1 MNKMTVIS
9 SRLWLITAIVCVLL
23 SGCSMGPHRPAPVSS
38 VNKSS
43 SSYAGAERGSYRG
56 SYYQVEKG
64 DTLYFISYVTN
75 KDVKELIAYNELKA
89 PYVIHPGQKVKLW
102 GPKYVAPAYGDDGHS
117 VNKKGASS
125 IVVAAV
131 VAVPA
136 SNSKSISKA
145 APSVSSSTNSPSVQK
160 QSTKK
165 VENPKPKEYVDSNKS
180 ITSSKSTPVEKPKS
194 VAKQKPIATQK
205 PIAKSKPIPKPKSK
219 PVEKKSEKVDSWLW
233 PTKGRV
239 IAKFSTGDQGNK
251 GVDIAGQR
259 GQDIIS
265 TAKGTVVYAGNALRG
280 YGNLIIIKHNDD
292 YLSAYAHN
300 ESLFVKEGQNI
311 TAGQKIASM
320 GSSSTSS
327 VRLHFEIRFRGKSV
341 NPQRYLP

>member
-1 MNKMTVIS
+1 MIFIPF
-9 SRLWLITAIVCVLL
+9 RLWLMAALFSLLL

-38 VNKSS
+38 VNNTNT
-43 SSYAGAERGSYRG
+43 SSYGGAERGSYRG
-56 SYYQVEKG
+56 SFYRVEKG

-89 PYVIHPGQKVKLW
+89 PYVIHPGQKIKLW
-102 GPKYVAPAYGDDGHS
+102 GPKYVAPAYGDDGHL
-117 VNKKGASS
+117 VTKKNSPPTPTASA
-125 IVVAAV
+125 IAV
-131 VAVPA
+131 VSIA
-136 SNSKSISKA
+136 SNK
-145 APSVSSSTNSPSVQK
+145 PVSSSTPVSTSNNKISSVQK
-160 QSTKK
+160 ESTKK
-165 VENPKPKEYVDSNKS
+165 VENPKSKEYVDSNKL
-180 ITSSKSTPVEKPKS
+180 ITSSRPKP
-194 VAKQKPIATQK
+194 VAKPAPKPT
-205 PIAKSKPIPKPKSK
+205 PKPK
-219 PVEKKSEKVDSWLW
+219 PVDKKSEKVDSWLW

-251 GVDIAGQR
+251 GIDIAGQR
-259 GQDIIS
+259 GQDVIS

-311 TAGQKIASM
+311 AAGQKIASM

>member
-9 SRLWLITAIVCVLL
+9 SRLWLMAAIFSLLL

-38 VNKSS
+38 VNSSS
-43 SSYAGAERGSYRG
+43 SSYGGAERGSYRG
-56 SYYQVEKG
+56 SYYRVEKG

-75 KDVKELIAYNELKA
+75 KDVKELIAYNELKS
-89 PYVIHPGQKVKLW
+89 PYLIHPGQKIKLW
-102 GPKYVAPAYGDDGHS
+102 GPTYVAPAYGGDGHL
-117 VNKKGASS
+117 VNKKNGSPTTTATAVAV
-125 IVVAAV
+125 IPVVADK
-131 VAVPA
+131 P
-136 SNSKSISKA
+136 
-145 APSVSSSTNSPSVQK
+145 VSSSKSAVAKSTPPSPVQK
-160 QSTKK
+160 TSTKK
-165 VENPKPKEYVDSNKS
+165 VEKPKPKEYVDSNKS
-180 ITSSKSTPVEKPKS
+180 ATYSKPKP
-194 VAKQKPIATQK
+194 VVK
-205 PIAKSKPIPKPKSK
+205 PKPKPVPK
-219 PVEKKSEKVDSWLW
+219 PVPKPKPVQQKSEKVDSWLW
-233 PTKGRV
+233 PAKGRI

-251 GVDIAGQR
+251 GIDIAGQR

-265 TAKGTVVYAGNALRG
+265 TAKGKVVYAGNALRG

-300 ESLFVKEGQNI
+300 ELLFVKEGQSVS
-311 TAGQKIASM
+311 AGQKIASM

>member
-1 MNKMTVIS
+1 MS
-9 SRLWLITAIVCVLL
+9 LPRSYLIAATCGILL
-23 SGCSMGPHRPAPVSS
+23 SGCSMTANSPAPVSS
-38 VNKSS
+38 VNHS

-75 KDVKELIAYNELKA
+75 KDVKELIAFNELDA
-89 PYVIHPGQKVKLW
+89 PYIIHPGQKIKLW
-102 GPKYVAPAYGDDGHS
+102 GPKYVAPVYGNDGHDFS
-117 VNKKGASS
+117 KKNTSPATAITGTTT
-125 IVVAAV
+125 VAV
-131 VAVPA
+131 VPLVTNKPI
-136 SNSKSISKA
+136 SNNESN
-145 APSVSSSTNSPSVQK
+145 VSNSTNSSPVQK

-165 VENPKPKEYVDSNKS
+165 VENTKPKEYVKSNKS
-180 ITSSKSTPVEKPKS
+180 VTSSKSTSVVEPKKTVKPKPIVKEKPIVK
-194 VAKQKPIATQK
+194 
-205 PIAKSKPIPKPKSK
+205 PKPKPKPK
-219 PVEKKSEKVDSWLW
+219 PVEKKSDKVDSWLW

-251 GVDIAGQR
+251 GIDIAGQR
-259 GQDIIS
+259 GQAIIS

-300 ESLFVKEGQNI
+300 ESLFVKEGQNVN
-311 TAGQKIASM
+311 AGQKIASM
-320 GSSSTSS
+320 GSSNTSS
-327 VRLHFEIRFRGKSV
+327 VRLHFEVRFRGKSV

>member
-1 MNKMTVIS
+1 MKKITVTP
-9 SRLWLITAIVCVLL
+9 SRLWLIAATFILLL

-43 SSYAGAERGSYRG
+43 SSYGGAERGSYRG

-75 KDVKELIAYNELKA
+75 KDVKELIAHNELKA
-89 PYVIHPGQKVKLW
+89 PYVIHPGQKLKLW
-102 GPKYVAPAYGDDGHS
+102 GPKYVAPAYGDDGYLVS
-117 VNKKGASS
+117 NNSTSKTTNT
-125 IVVAAV
+125 AAV
-131 VAVPA
+131 AVVPVANNKPVT
-136 SNSKSISKA
+136 KA
-145 APSVSSSTNSPSVQK
+145 TPTVSSSTKSSSVQK

-165 VENPKPKEYVDSNKS
+165 VENTKSKEYVKTNK
-180 ITSSKSTPVEKPKS
+180 PV
-194 VAKQKPIATQK
+194 TT
-205 PIAKSKPIPKPKSK
+205 AKSKPVAKAKPAVKPKPVSKPKS
-219 PVEKKSEKVDSWLW
+219 VEKKSEKVGSWLW

-239 IAKFSTGDQGNK
+239 IAKFSTGEQGNK
-251 GVDIAGQR
+251 GIDIAGQR

>member
-1 MNKMTVIS
+1 MTP
-9 SRLWLITAIVCVLL
+9 SRLWLIAAILTLLL
-23 SGCSMGPHRPAPVSS
+23 SGCSMGPHGPAPVSS

-43 SSYAGAERGSYRG
+43 SSYGGAERGSYRG
-56 SYYQVEKG
+56 SYYRVEKG

-89 PYVIHPGQKVKLW
+89 PYVIHPGQKLKLW
-102 GPKYVAPAYGDDGHS
+102 GPKYIAPAYGDDGHLVS
-117 VNKKGASS
+117 KADSS
-125 IVVAAV
+125 KSTSTAAV
-131 VAVPA
+131 VVVPLANNKPSTKAKPTVSA
-136 SNSKSISKA
+136 STKS
-145 APSVSSSTNSPSVQK
+145 SPAQK
-160 QSTKK
+160 QSAKK
-165 VENPKPKEYVDSNKS
+165 VENTKSKEYVKSNKS
-180 ITSSKSTPVEKPKS
+180 VTTATSKPTVKAKPVAKPAAKPAAKPKP
-194 VAKQKPIATQK
+194 V
-205 PIAKSKPIPKPKSK
+205 PKPKS
-219 PVEKKSEKVDSWLW
+219 VEKKSEKVDSWLW

-251 GVDIAGQR
+251 GIDIAGQR

-280 YGNLIIIKHNDD
+280 YGNLIIIKHNEN

-300 ESLFVKEGQNI
+300 ESLFVKEGQSIN
-311 TAGQKIASM
+311 AGQKIASM

>member
-1 MNKMTVIS
+1 MNKMTVTS
-9 SRLWLITAIVCVLL
+9 SRLWLVAAVVSVLL

-117 VNKKGASS
+117 VNNKGASS
-125 IVVAAV
+125 VAVAAV
-131 VAVPA
+131 VATPV
-136 SNSKSISKA
+136 SNSKPVSKSA
-145 APSVSSSTNSPSVQK
+145 SSSTNSPSVQK

-165 VENPKPKEYVDSNKS
+165 VENPKPKEYVNSNKS
-180 ITSSKSTPVEKPKS
+180 VTSSASKPVEKTKP

-205 PIAKSKPIPKPKSK
+205 PIVKSKPTPKPKPK

-251 GVDIAGQR
+251 GIDIAGQR

-300 ESLFVKEGQNI
+300 ESLFVREGQNI

>member
-1 MNKMTVIS
+1 MNKMIFIP
-9 SRLWLITAIVCVLL
+9 SRLWLMAALFSLLL

-38 VNKSS
+38 VNNTST
-43 SSYAGAERGSYRG
+43 SSYGGAERGSYRG
-56 SYYQVEKG
+56 SYYRVEKG

-75 KDVKELIAYNELKA
+75 KDVKELIAYNELQA
-89 PYVIHPGQKVKLW
+89 PYVIHPGQKIKLW
-102 GPKYVAPAYGDDGHS
+102 GPKYVAPAYGDDGHLVSKKNTSPTTTATAVAVVPVANNKPISSSKS
-117 VNKKGASS
+117 VTSSNKKT
-125 IVVAAV
+125 
-131 VAVPA
+131 
-136 SNSKSISKA
+136 
-145 APSVSSSTNSPSVQK
+145 STDQK
-160 QSTKK
+160 ESTKK

-180 ITSSKSTPVEKPKS
+180 ITSSKPKP
-194 VAKQKPIATQK
+194 VAKPA
-205 PIAKSKPIPKPKSK
+205 PKPTPKPK

-251 GVDIAGQR
+251 GIDIAGQR
-259 GQDIIS
+259 GQDVIS

-300 ESLFVKEGQNI
+300 ESLFVKEGQHI
-311 TAGQKIASM
+311 AAGQKIASM

>member
-1 MNKMTVIS
+1 MNKMIFIP
-9 SRLWLITAIVCVLL
+9 SRLWLIAALFSLLL

-38 VNKSS
+38 VNNTST
-43 SSYAGAERGSYRG
+43 SSYGGAERGSYRG
-56 SYYQVEKG
+56 SYYRVEKG

-75 KDVKELIAYNELKA
+75 KDVKELIAYNELQA
-89 PYVIHPGQKVKLW
+89 PYVIHPGQKIKLW
-102 GPKYVAPAYGDDGHS
+102 GPKYVAPAYGDDRHLVS
-117 VNKKGASS
+117 KKNISPTTTATA
-125 IVVAAV
+125 VAV
-131 VAVPA
+131 VPVANNKP
-136 SNSKSISKA
+136 
-145 APSVSSSTNSPSVQK
+145 VSSSKSVTPSNKKTSTVQK
-160 QSTKK
+160 ESTKK

-180 ITSSKSTPVEKPKS
+180 ITSSKPKPVAKPAPKSTPKP
-194 VAKQKPIATQK
+194 
-205 PIAKSKPIPKPKSK
+205 K

-251 GVDIAGQR
+251 GIDIAGQR
-259 GQDIIS
+259 GQDVIS

-311 TAGQKIASM
+311 AAGQKIASM
-320 GSSSTSS
+320 GSSSSSS

>member
-1 MNKMTVIS
+1 MRKMIINLIS
-9 SRLWLITAIVCVLL
+9 IRLWLMAAVVSLFL

-38 VNKSS
+38 VNSS
-43 SSYAGAERGSYRG
+43 SSAYNGAERGSYRG
-56 SYYQVEKG
+56 SYYTVEKG

-89 PYVIHPGQKVKLW
+89 PYMIHPGQKIKLW
-102 GPKYVAPAYGDDGHS
+102 GPKYIAPAYGSDGHS
-117 VNKKGASS
+117 VT
-125 IVVAAV
+125 
-131 VAVPA
+131 P
-136 SNSKSISKA
+136 SNSS
-145 APSVSSSTNSPSVQK
+145 SSSTATAVAVVPVATNKPAPKPKPTTTSAKKTSTVQK
-160 QSTKK
+160 ESTKK
-165 VENPKPKEYVDSNKS
+165 VENSKPKEYVNSNKT
-180 ITSSKSTPVEKPKS
+180 ITSSKPKPVAKPKP
-194 VAKQKPIATQK
+194 A
-205 PIAKSKPIPKPKSK
+205 PKPKPK
-219 PVEKKSEKVDSWLW
+219 PVQQKTEKVDSWLW
-233 PTKGRV
+233 PTKGRI

-251 GVDIAGQR
+251 GIDIAGQR

-300 ESLFVKEGQNI
+300 EALFVKEGQNV

>member
-1 MNKMTVIS
+1 MDKIKQYFSFSYLGVIALS
-9 SRLWLITAIVCVLL
+9 LL
-23 SGCSMGPHRPAPVSS
+23 LVGCSLGPHRPAPVSS
-38 VNKSS
+38 VNSKA
-43 SSYAGAERGSYRG
+43 SSYGGTERGSYRG
-56 SYYQVEKG
+56 SYYKVESG

-89 PYVIHPGQKVKLW
+89 PYVIQPGQKIKLW
-102 GPKYVAPAYGDDGHS
+102 GPRYIAPAYGDDGHS
-117 VNKKGASS
+117 VIKENGTPSS
-125 IVVAAV
+125 TATAVAV
-131 VAVPA
+131 VPVAT
-136 SNSKSISKA
+136 NK
-145 APSVSSSTNSPSVQK
+145 APSTAKPVTSASTKTQPVQK

-165 VENPKPKEYVDSNKS
+165 VEKAKSKEYVESNKP
-180 ITSSKSTPVEKPKS
+180 ITSSKPKPVVK
-194 VAKQKPIATQK
+194 
-205 PIAKSKPIPKPKSK
+205 PKPKPTPKPK

-233 PTKGRV
+233 PTKGRI

-251 GVDIAGQR
+251 GIDIAGQR
-259 GQDIIS
+259 GQEIIS

-311 TAGQKIASM
+311 NAGQKIASM

>member
-1 MNKMTVIS
+1 
-9 SRLWLITAIVCVLL
+9 
-23 SGCSMGPHRPAPVSS
+23 MGPHRPAPVSS

-43 SSYAGAERGSYRG
+43 SSYGGAERGSYRG

-75 KDVKELIAYNELKA
+75 KDVKELIAHNELKA
-89 PYVIHPGQKVKLW
+89 PYVIHPGQKLKLW
-102 GPKYVAPAYGDDGHS
+102 GPKYVAPAYGDDGYLVS
-117 VNKKGASS
+117 NNSTSKTTNT
-125 IVVAAV
+125 AAV
-131 VAVPA
+131 AVVPVANNKPVT
-136 SNSKSISKA
+136 KA
-145 APSVSSSTNSPSVQK
+145 TPTVSSSTKSSSVQK

-165 VENPKPKEYVDSNKS
+165 VENTKSKEYVKTNK
-180 ITSSKSTPVEKPKS
+180 PV
-194 VAKQKPIATQK
+194 TT
-205 PIAKSKPIPKPKSK
+205 AKSKPVAKAKPAVKPKPVSKPKS
-219 PVEKKSEKVDSWLW
+219 VEKKSEKVGSWLW
-233 PTKGRV
+233 PTKGRI

-251 GVDIAGQR
+251 GIDIAGQR

>member
-1 MNKMTVIS
+1 MKKITVTP
-9 SRLWLITAIVCVLL
+9 SRLWLIAATFILLL

-43 SSYAGAERGSYRG
+43 SSYGGAERGSYRG

-75 KDVKELIAYNELKA
+75 KDVKELIAHNELKA
-89 PYVIHPGQKVKLW
+89 PYVIHPGQKLKLW
-102 GPKYVAPAYGDDGHS
+102 GPKYVAPAYGDDGYLVS
-117 VNKKGASS
+117 NNSTSKTTNT
-125 IVVAAV
+125 AAV
-131 VAVPA
+131 AVVPVANNKPVT
-136 SNSKSISKA
+136 KA
-145 APSVSSSTNSPSVQK
+145 TPTVSSSTKSSSVQK

-165 VENPKPKEYVDSNKS
+165 VENTKSKEYVKTNK
-180 ITSSKSTPVEKPKS
+180 PV
-194 VAKQKPIATQK
+194 TT
-205 PIAKSKPIPKPKSK
+205 AKSKPVAKAKPAVKPKPVSKPKS
-219 PVEKKSEKVDSWLW
+219 VEKKSEKVGSWLW
-233 PTKGRV
+233 PTKGRI
-239 IAKFSTGDQGNK
+239 IAKFSTGEQGNK
-251 GVDIAGQR
+251 GIDIAGQR

-300 ESLFVKEGQNI
+300 ESLFVKEGQSVS
-311 TAGQKIASM
+311 AGQKIASM

>member
-9 SRLWLITAIVCVLL
+9 SRLCLMVAIFSLLL

-38 VNKSS
+38 VNSS
-43 SSYAGAERGSYRG
+43 TSSYGGAERGSYRG
-56 SYYQVEKG
+56 SYYRVEKG

-89 PYVIHPGQKVKLW
+89 PYLIHPGQKIKLW
-102 GPKYVAPAYGDDGHS
+102 GPKYVAPAYGDDGHL
-117 VNKKGASS
+117 VNKKNGSPTTTATAVAVVP
-125 IVVAAV
+125 VVANK
-131 VAVPA
+131 P
-136 SNSKSISKA
+136 
-145 APSVSSSTNSPSVQK
+145 VSSSKSTTGKSTTPSSVQK
-160 QSTKK
+160 TSVKK
-165 VENPKPKEYVDSNKS
+165 VENPKPKEYVGGNKS
-180 ITSSKSTPVEKPKS
+180 VTSSKPKPVVK
-194 VAKQKPIATQK
+194 
-205 PIAKSKPIPKPKSK
+205 PKPKPVSK
-219 PVEKKSEKVDSWLW
+219 PKPVQQKSEKVDSWLW
-233 PTKGRV
+233 PTKGRI

-251 GVDIAGQR
+251 GIDIAGQR

-265 TAKGTVVYAGNALRG
+265 TAKGKVVYAGNALRG

-300 ESLFVKEGQNI
+300 ESLFVKEGQSI
-311 TAGQKIASM
+311 DAGQKIASM